1 MVFRTFS
8 FLIFPS
14 FQNEIPQLVGE
25 IYQNFFVESK
35 EISVEKSLYKEI
47 QQCLVGNK
55 GIEVFC
61 KIQGDV
67 YETLKD
73 RYYPSF
79 IVSDLYERLMM
90 KEEEKHV
97 SQLVSNKD
105 EVVSLIYLCCLPS
118 AYALDLTRWAQMV
131 GVR

>member
-105 EVVSLIYLCCLPS
+105 EVVSLIYLCCLLS
-118 AYALDLTRWAQMV
+118 AYALDMTRWAQMV